1 MESEGSRELIF
12 PPLTEPGDAP
22 LPNLTPRHQE
32 LIPTPCGPIKP
43 WSELSCPVKVYFC
56 ITLVSLLSIIG
67 LTIKTLAQKSDEN
80 FTVSLIQLIGV
91 VFCIY
96 YVTRGILQEN
106 RQELIVFI
114 LSILL
119 VMLRSLVN
127 FLVLM
132 AEEKPAR
139 EDPVI
144 LARFLVVLS
153 VGCFD
158 VVCAVIL
165 IRSQGMM
172 AFRVGGALESLQ
184 AQYFMLNL
192 CFSMLTFDLQAQ
204 NLACSPSS
212 DLLAVSLA
220 ALVSDSF
227 CKHLLTAYSV
237 SSTGGLV
244 HMGTESLSG
253 QREPMRSPGEAKKA
267 LSVCP
272 DPDVRPVRLA
282 PAQSHACPR
291 RALGWPQS
299 DHRHPGRSQKQPSLG
314 ACELC
319 VPRVVQSVA
328 ESACCPWHELSKGLT
343 RSWILREL
351 KVLVWIFLVQNVPEV
366 AYLFYLLY
374 TISRAWGQG
383 SSYTAEAAAIVGSCI
398 SVAIKSVL
406 LWALVHVYRSFGQ
419 GLRERMF
426 SSYGRIES

>member
-1 MESEGSRELIF
+1 MESEGSREFIF
-12 PPLTEPGDAP
+12 PGVGETGDAP
-22 LPNLTPRHQE
+22 LPNLTPRHQD

-67 LTIKTLAQKSDEN
+67 LTIKTLVQKSDEN
-80 FTVSLIQLIGV
+80 FTISLIQLIGV

-119 VMLRSLVN
+119 VMFRSLVN
-127 FLVLM
+127 FLVLT

-144 LARFLVVLS
+144 LARFIVILLV
-153 VGCFD
+153 GFFD

-204 NLACSPSS
+204 LC
-212 DLLAVSLA
+212 
-220 ALVSDSF
+220 
-227 CKHLLTAYSV
+227 
-237 SSTGGLV
+237 
-244 HMGTESLSG
+244 
-253 QREPMRSPGEAKKA
+253 
-267 LSVCP
+267 
-272 DPDVRPVRLA
+272 
-282 PAQSHACPR
+282 
-291 RALGWPQS
+291 
-299 DHRHPGRSQKQPSLG
+299 
-314 ACELC
+314 LC
-319 VPRVVQSVA
+319 VLILTS
-328 ESACCPWHELSKGLT
+328 GLYA
-343 RSWILREL
+343 SLQHSLILILGVLWAGLKILREL
-351 KVLVWIFLVQNVPEV
+351 KALVWIFLVQNVPEV

-374 TISRAWGQG
+374 TVSRAWGQD
-383 SSYTAEAAAIVGSCI
+383 SSYTGEAAAIVGSCI